1 MVTYRVIAS
10 DYFSSSTEINN
21 VLLINNP
28 ITNQAQLDAVFD
40 DPYYG
45 LNNPNNYDRW
55 NVL

>member
-1 MVTYRVIAS
+1 MVTYRVMAS
-10 DYFSSSTEINN
+10 DNFSSSADINN